1 MYIQILTIKSLTESE
16 SIHTKK
22 NRSCFVST
30 LQLVPGLGSRESS
43 LSAAALGR
51 CRTVRC

>member
-22 NRSCFVST
+22 IGHVVST